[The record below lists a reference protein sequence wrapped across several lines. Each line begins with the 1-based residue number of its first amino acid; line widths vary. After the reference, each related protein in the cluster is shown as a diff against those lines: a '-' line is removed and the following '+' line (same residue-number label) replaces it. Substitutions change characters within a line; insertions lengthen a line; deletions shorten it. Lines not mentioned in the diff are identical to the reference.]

1 MSLSD
6 PSAVPDAASVT
17 RNRLVLVVYTSA
29 IFVSALLLFSVQPL
43 FTKMVLP
50 RLGGS
55 PAVWSVAMV
64 FFQSLLLGGYAYAH
78 YLMQLRNRMLP
89 VVIHLVLLVV
99 ALLTL
104 PLSIAGGWGE
114 PPTSGYA
121 FWLLGLFAVSIGL
134 PFFALAANNP
144 LLQAWFVRTGHP
156 NGPDPYFLYASSNI
170 GSFLALLSYPVL
182 LEPMFT
188 LRTQNLIWTGGYGLL
203 IVLIAAC
210 GVLLLRSPVMAV
222 ADVGAEAIDA
232 PAPPWILRAR
242 WIFLA
247 AVPSGLLIAVT
258 AHISTDVAAAPLL
271 WVLPLSL
278 YLLTWVLVFQS
289 RPLLPHKWILLLQ
302 PLAIA
307 GVIVLLA
314 VGGEQNLLLTL
325 GGHQLCFFVIAMAC
339 HGELARTRPAAK
351 YLTGFYVAL
360 SFGGMVGGLFAG
372 LIAPFTFSW
381 IAEYPILLACAALC
395 RPPGG
400 NERLARWSNWYWPL
414 LAVLAV
420 ALIAPTYNTG
430 KVFTWLDTNRVWV
443 IGAVGVLSA
452 LLALGLNAN
461 RWKIFAT
468 VAVAL
473 ALIRAYPSD
482 DGRVETVRSF
492 FGVHKIVVTSNGQ
505 YHVLMHG
512 TTIYGAEKYQNDDG
526 TPVTGRPE
534 PITYYHKDGG
544 IGQAIAAM
552 RERKG
557 GPLRVAVIGLGSG
570 TLACASEPGE
580 TWKFF
585 EIDQTMVDTA
595 KDPKYFTYISKCEP
609 DMKPVIGDARLTFAK
624 EAAGTLRPDH
634 RRRLFV
640 GCDPD
645 PSRDRGGDGDLQ
657 GQAGAAGRCG
667 DACVQPASR
676 TGQRRGRHRRRQRS
690 QELGLQRGYQPR
702 RGIHLLDHGGGLGA
716 RGGRCRQA
724 GVVGPMGTDRSRRQ
738 PAGLDRRLLQRA
750 RRGVAAAE
758 EGRGVSLK
766 RTIRR
771 LVRNHS
777 RLSLLAARH
786 DQPETI
792 VKKLALSFM
801 AGAGALLA
809 TSAFAAPLSNGL
821 TALPDSNIEQ
831 VRMVCN
837 ENGRCWRER
846 SERRVIVREFLR

>member
-1 MSLSD
+1 MTSPD
-6 PSAVPDAASVT
+6 PSAVTDQPAAS
-17 RNRLVLVVYTSA
+17 RNRLVLIVYTSA

-78 YLMQLRNRMLP
+78 FLMQIRTRWIAA
-89 VVIHLVLLVV
+89 VVHLVLLAI

-156 NGPDPYFLYASSNI
+156 SGPDPYFLYASSNI

-203 IVLIAAC
+203 IALIAAC
-210 GVLLLRSPVMAV
+210 GVLLLRSPVTAP
-222 ADVGAEAIDA
+222 ADAAAEETDA
-232 PAPPWILRAR
+232 PAPPWALRAR

-289 RPLLPHKWILLLQ
+289 RPLLAHKWMLMAQ
-302 PLAIA
+302 PLAIT

-314 VGGEQNLLLTL
+314 FGGEQNLLLTL

-372 LIAPFTFSW
+372 LIAPFAFSW
-381 IAEYPILLACAALC
+381 VAEYPILLALAALC
-395 RPPGG
+395 RPPRGK
-400 NERLARWSNWYWPL
+400 ERFPRWSGWYWPF

-420 ALIAPTYNTG
+420 ALIAPSYSEG
-430 KVFTWLDTNRVWV
+430 KIMTWLDAHRVWV

-473 ALIRAYPSD
+473 VLIRAYPAD

-492 FGVHKIVVTSNGQ
+492 FGVHKIVVTPHGQ

-512 TTIYGAEKYQNDDG
+512 TTIHGAEKFLNDDG

-534 PITYYHKDGG
+534 PITYYHSDGG
-544 IGQAIAAM
+544 IGQAIAAV

-557 GPLRVAVIGLGSG
+557 SPLRVAVIGLGSG
-570 TLACASEPGE
+570 TLTCASEPGE

-585 EIDQTMVDTA
+585 EIDQSMVDTA
-595 KDPKYFTYISKCEP
+595 RDPKYFTYIQNCAP
-609 DMKPVIGDARLTFAK
+609 DLKPVIGDARLTFAREPDGIYDLIIVDAYSSDAIPIHLATEQAMAIYK
-624 EAAGTLRPDH
+624 SKLAPQGAVLMHVSNRHLELSSVVVGIADANDLKSWVYSEDSGRDDEYIFSTSVVVCAREEADVGKLASSEDWAEEEADEKQRVWTDDYSNVLGAVW
-634 RRRLFV
+634 RRL
-640 GCDPD
+640 
-645 PSRDRGGDGDLQ
+645 RDG
-657 GQAGAAGRCG
+657 
-667 DACVQPASR
+667 
-676 TGQRRGRHRRRQRS
+676 
-690 QELGLQRGYQPR
+690 
-702 RGIHLLDHGGGLGA
+702 
-716 RGGRCRQA
+716 
-724 GVVGPMGTDRSRRQ
+724 
-738 PAGLDRRLLQRA
+738 
-750 RRGVAAAE
+750 
-758 EGRGVSLK
+758 
-766 RTIRR
+766 
-771 LVRNHS
+771 
-777 RLSLLAARH
+777 
-786 DQPETI
+786 
-792 VKKLALSFM
+792 
-801 AGAGALLA
+801 
-809 TSAFAAPLSNGL
+809 
-821 TALPDSNIEQ
+821 EQ
-831 VRMVCN
+831 
-837 ENGRCWRER
+837 
-846 SERRVIVREFLR
+846 

>member
-1 MSLSD
+1 MSFSE
-6 PSAVPDAASVT
+6 PSVVAGQPSIA
-17 RNRLVLVVYTSA
+17 RNRLVLVVYTAA

-78 YLMQLRNRMLP
+78 YLMQIRNRTIP
-89 VVIHLVLLVV
+89 VAIHLVLLAI
-99 ALLTL
+99 ALLSL

-121 FWLLGLFAVSIGL
+121 LWLLGLFVVSIGL

-203 IVLIAAC
+203 ILLIAAC
-210 GVLLLRSPVMAV
+210 AVLMLRSPVMAA
-222 ADVGAEAIDA
+222 ADIRAEDTHS

-289 RPLLPHKWILLLQ
+289 RPLLPHKWMLLLQ

-314 VGGEQNLLLTL
+314 FGGEQNLLLTL

-381 IAEYPILLACAALC
+381 IAEYPILLALAALC
-395 RPPGG
+395 RPSGG
-400 NERLARWSNWYWPL
+400 NERLPRWSQWYWPF
-414 LAVLAV
+414 LAALAV
-420 ALIAPTYNTG
+420 ALILPAFYTG
-430 KVFTWLDTNRVWV
+430 KMFSWLDEHRVWV

-473 ALIRAYPSD
+473 VLLRAYPSD

-492 FGVHKIVVTSNGQ
+492 FGVHKIVVTPNGQ

-512 TTIYGAEKYQNDDG
+512 TTIHGAEKFQNDDG

-544 IGQAIAAM
+544 IGQAIAAV

-557 GPLRVAVIGLGSG
+557 APLRAAVIGLGSG
-570 TLACASEPGE
+570 TLTCASEPGE
-580 TWKFF
+580 NWKFF
-585 EIDQTMVDTA
+585 EIDQSMVDTA
-595 KDPKYFTYISKCEP
+595 KDPKYFTYIQKCEP
-609 DMKPVIGDARLTFAK
+609 DLKPVIGDARLTFAREPDGIYDLIVIDAYSSDAIPIHLATE
-624 EAAGTLRPDH
+624 EAMKIYKDKLAPQGAVVMHVSNRHLELSSVVVGIADANDLKSWVYNEDSGRDNEYIFSTSVVVSAREDADVGKLASSEDWALEEADEQQRVWTDDYSNVLGAVW
-634 RRRLFV
+634 RRLKN
-640 GCDPD
+640 G
-645 PSRDRGGDGDLQ
+645 
-657 GQAGAAGRCG
+657 
-667 DACVQPASR
+667 
-676 TGQRRGRHRRRQRS
+676 
-690 QELGLQRGYQPR
+690 
-702 RGIHLLDHGGGLGA
+702 
-716 RGGRCRQA
+716 
-724 GVVGPMGTDRSRRQ
+724 
-738 PAGLDRRLLQRA
+738 
-750 RRGVAAAE
+750 E
-758 EGRGVSLK
+758 E
-766 RTIRR
+766 
-771 LVRNHS
+771 
-777 RLSLLAARH
+777 
-786 DQPETI
+786 
-792 VKKLALSFM
+792 
-801 AGAGALLA
+801 
-809 TSAFAAPLSNGL
+809 
-821 TALPDSNIEQ
+821 
-831 VRMVCN
+831 
-837 ENGRCWRER
+837 
-846 SERRVIVREFLR
+846 

>member
-1 MSLSD
+1 MEFLRHRGAAHHLAALDHLHAQAGHRQIGRAGEAVMARADNDNVGLCHGCFEKAGASTRFDRGKAPRAISALRPLHIEDPDTSTASSDDFGSAPSIARRGALCSIARSGARLAGNLAAGISRIQAGAFMNSSD
-6 PSAVPDAASVT
+6 PSAVTDQPSLS
-17 RNRLVLVVYTSA
+17 RNRLVLIVYTSA

-78 YLMQLRNRMLP
+78 YLMQLRNRVIP
-89 VVIHLVLLVV
+89 VIVHLVLLAI

-104 PLSIAGGWGE
+104 PLSIASGWGE

-156 NGPDPYFLYASSNI
+156 SGPDPFFLYASSNI

-188 LRTQNLIWTGGYGLL
+188 LRTQNLIWTSGYGLL
-203 IVLIAAC
+203 ILLIAIC
-210 GVLLLRSPVMAV
+210 GVLLLRSPISA
-222 ADVGAEAIDA
+222 AAETLAEDTDA
-232 PAPPWILRAR
+232 PAPAWILRAR

-289 RPLLPHKWILLLQ
+289 RPLLPHRWMLMLQ
-302 PLAIA
+302 PLAIT

-325 GGHQLCFFVIAMAC
+325 GGDQLCFFIIAMAC

-372 LIAPFTFSW
+372 LIAPYTFSW
-381 IAEYPILLACAALC
+381 IAEYPILLALAALC

-400 NERLARWSNWYWPL
+400 NERFSRWSGWYWPF
-414 LAVLAV
+414 LAVLAL
-420 ALIAPTYNTG
+420 ALIA
-430 KVFTWLDTNRVWV
+430 
-443 IGAVGVLSA
+443 S
-452 LLALGLNAN
+452 

-468 VAVAL
+468 VVVAL
-473 ALIRAYPSD
+473 VLIRAYPSD

-492 FGVHKIVVTSNGQ
+492 FGVHKIVVTPHGQ

-512 TTIYGAEKYQNDDG
+512 TTIHGAEKFQNDDG
-526 TPVTGRPE
+526 TPITGRPE

-544 IGQAIAAM
+544 IGQAIAAV

-557 GPLRVAVIGLGSG
+557 GPLRVAVIGLGAG
-570 TLACASEPGE
+570 TLTCASEPGE
-580 TWKFF
+580 SWKFF
-585 EIDQTMVDTA
+585 EIDQSMVDTA
-595 KDPKYFTYISKCEP
+595 RDPKYFTYIRNCEP
-609 DMKPVIGDARLTFAK
+609 DLKPVIGDARLTFAREPDGIYDLIIVDAYSSDAIPIHLATQQAMAIYK
-624 EAAGTLRPDH
+624 SKLAPQGVVMMHVSNRHLELSSVVVGIAEANDLKSWVYSEDSGRDNEYIFSTSVVVSAREEADVGGLASSEQWELEEADEKQRVWTDDYSNVLGAVW
-634 RRRLFV
+634 RRL
-640 GCDPD
+640 
-645 PSRDRGGDGDLQ
+645 R
-657 GQAGAAGRCG
+657 
-667 DACVQPASR
+667 
-676 TGQRRGRHRRRQRS
+676 
-690 QELGLQRGYQPR
+690 
-702 RGIHLLDHGGGLGA
+702 
-716 RGGRCRQA
+716 
-724 GVVGPMGTDRSRRQ
+724 
-738 PAGLDRRLLQRA
+738 
-750 RRGVAAAE
+750 
-758 EGRGVSLK
+758 EG
-766 RTIRR
+766 
-771 LVRNHS
+771 
-777 RLSLLAARH
+777 
-786 DQPETI
+786 E
-792 VKKLALSFM
+792 
-801 AGAGALLA
+801 
-809 TSAFAAPLSNGL
+809 
-821 TALPDSNIEQ
+821 
-831 VRMVCN
+831 
-837 ENGRCWRER
+837 
-846 SERRVIVREFLR
+846 

>member
-1 MSLSD
+1 MSSPE
-6 PSAVPDAASVT
+6 PSAAADQPSAS
-17 RNRLVLVVYTSA
+17 RYRLVLIAYTSA
-29 IFVSALLLFSVQPL
+29 IFLSALLLFSVQPL

-64 FFQSLLLGGYAYAH
+64 FFQSLLLAGYAYAH

-89 VVIHLVLLVV
+89 VVIHLVLLAI
-99 ALLTL
+99 ALLSL

-188 LRTQNLIWTGGYGLL
+188 LRTQNLIWTGTYGLL

-210 GVLLLRSPVMAV
+210 GVLLLRSPVR
-222 ADVGAEAIDA
+222 ADRPVEETDA
-232 PAPPWILRAR
+232 PAPPWMLRLR

-289 RPLLPHKWILLLQ
+289 RPLLPHKWMLMIQ

-307 GVIVLLA
+307 GVIALLA

-372 LIAPFTFSW
+372 LIAPYAFSW
-381 IAEYPILLACAALC
+381 VAEYPILLALAALC

-400 NERLARWSNWYWPL
+400 GERFVRWSFWYWPL

-420 ALIAPTYNTG
+420 ALIAPAYSEG
-430 KVFTWLDTNRVWV
+430 KVMTWLDDHRVWM

-468 VAVAL
+468 VALAL
-473 ALIRAYPSD
+473 VLIRAYPAD
-482 DGRVETVRSF
+482 EGRVETVRSF
-492 FGVHKIVVTSNGQ
+492 FGVHKILVTPHGQ

-512 TTIYGAEKYQNDDG
+512 TTIHGAQKFQNDDG
-526 TPVTGRPE
+526 TPITGRPE

-544 IGQAIAAM
+544 IGQAITAV

-557 GPLRVAVIGLGSG
+557 AALRVAVIGLGSG
-570 TLACASEPGE
+570 TLTCASEPGE
-580 TWKFF
+580 SWKFF
-585 EIDQTMVDTA
+585 EIDQSMVDTA
-595 KDPKYFTYISKCEP
+595 RDPKYFTYIQNCAP
-609 DMKPVIGDARLTFAK
+609 DLKPVIGDARLTFAREPDGIYDLIIVDAYSSDAIPIHLATQ
-624 EAAGTLRPDH
+624 EAMAIYKQKLAPQGAVVMHVSNRHLELSSVIVGIATANALASWVYSEDSNRDNEYIFATTVVVCA
-634 RRRLFV
+634 RQEADVGKLASSDQWELTEADKNQRVWTDDYSNVLGAVYRRL
-640 GCDPD
+640 
-645 PSRDRGGDGDLQ
+645 RDG
-657 GQAGAAGRCG
+657 
-667 DACVQPASR
+667 
-676 TGQRRGRHRRRQRS
+676 
-690 QELGLQRGYQPR
+690 
-702 RGIHLLDHGGGLGA
+702 
-716 RGGRCRQA
+716 
-724 GVVGPMGTDRSRRQ
+724 
-738 PAGLDRRLLQRA
+738 
-750 RRGVAAAE
+750 
-758 EGRGVSLK
+758 
-766 RTIRR
+766 
-771 LVRNHS
+771 
-777 RLSLLAARH
+777 
-786 DQPETI
+786 
-792 VKKLALSFM
+792 
-801 AGAGALLA
+801 
-809 TSAFAAPLSNGL
+809 
-821 TALPDSNIEQ
+821 EQ
-831 VRMVCN
+831 
-837 ENGRCWRER
+837 
-846 SERRVIVREFLR
+846 

>member
-1 MSLSD
+1 MIAAAPSLTD
-6 PSAVPDAASVT
+6 QSAVS
-17 RNRLVLVVYTSA
+17 RNRLILVVYTLA

-64 FFQSLLLGGYAYAH
+64 FFQSLLLAGYAYAH
-78 YLMQLRNRMLP
+78 YLTKAGNRVVP
-89 VVIHLVLLVV
+89 VAVHLLLLVTAMV
-99 ALLTL
+99 TL
-104 PLSIAGGWGE
+104 PLAIRSGWGE
-114 PPTSGYA
+114 PPTSGYP

-203 IVLIAAC
+203 ILLIAGC
-210 GVLLLRSPVMAV
+210 GVLLLKSPANAAALNLVPDDA
-222 ADVGAEAIDA
+222 DA
-232 PAPPWILRAR
+232 PAPSWLLRAR

-289 RPLLPHKWILLLQ
+289 RPLLPHWLMLWLQ

-307 GVIVLLA
+307 GVVILLA

-325 GGHQLCFFVIAMAC
+325 GGHQLCFFMIAMAC
-339 HGELARTRPAAK
+339 HGELARMRPAAK

-381 IAEYPILLACAALC
+381 IAEYPILLALATLC
-395 RPPGG
+395 RPPIP
-400 NERLARWSNWYWPL
+400 ERLPRITQWYWPL
-414 LAVLAV
+414 LAAIAV
-420 ALIAPTYNTG
+420 ALILPAYNAG
-430 KVFTWLDTNRVWV
+430 HLFDWLDERRAWM

-452 LLALGLNAN
+452 AMALAFNGN

-473 ALIRAYPSD
+473 VLLRAYPTD
-482 DGRVETVRSF
+482 AGRVETVRSF
-492 FGVHKIVVTSNGQ
+492 FGVHKIVMTTDGQ

-512 TTIYGAEKYQNDDG
+512 TTIHGAEKFRNDDG

-544 IGQAIAAM
+544 IGQAITAM

-557 GPLRVAVIGLGSG
+557 APLRVAVIGLGSG
-570 TLACASEPGE
+570 SLACASEPGE
-580 TWKFF
+580 DWKFF
-585 EIDQTMVDTA
+585 EIDQTMVDSA
-595 KDPKYFTYISKCEP
+595 RDPKYFTYIQKCEP
-609 DMKPVIGDARLTFAK
+609 DLKPVIGDARLTFAK
-624 EAAGTLRPDH
+624 EPSGTYDVIIVDAYSSDAIPIHLATEEAMEIYKDKLAPHGAVVMHVSNRHLELESVVVGIADANDLKSWIYSEDSG
-634 RRRLFV
+634 RDAEYIFSTTVVVSAREEADVGRLASSDKWTLTEAEDNQRVWTDDYSNIVGALWRRL
-640 GCDPD
+640 
-645 PSRDRGGDGDLQ
+645 RDG
-657 GQAGAAGRCG
+657 
-667 DACVQPASR
+667 
-676 TGQRRGRHRRRQRS
+676 
-690 QELGLQRGYQPR
+690 
-702 RGIHLLDHGGGLGA
+702 
-716 RGGRCRQA
+716 
-724 GVVGPMGTDRSRRQ
+724 
-738 PAGLDRRLLQRA
+738 
-750 RRGVAAAE
+750 
-758 EGRGVSLK
+758 
-766 RTIRR
+766 
-771 LVRNHS
+771 
-777 RLSLLAARH
+777 
-786 DQPETI
+786 
-792 VKKLALSFM
+792 
-801 AGAGALLA
+801 
-809 TSAFAAPLSNGL
+809 
-821 TALPDSNIEQ
+821 EQ
-831 VRMVCN
+831 
-837 ENGRCWRER
+837 
-846 SERRVIVREFLR
+846 

>member
-1 MSLSD
+1 MSPL
-6 PSAVPDAASVT
+6 PSAATEQTSVS
-17 RNRLVLVVYTSA
+17 RNRLILVVYTAA
-29 IFVSALLLFSVQPL
+29 IFTSALLLFSVQPL

-78 YLMQLRNRMLP
+78 YLMQIRNRMVP
-89 VVIHLVLLVV
+89 VAVHLVLLVV

-104 PLSIAGGWGE
+104 PLSIANGWGE

-188 LRTQNLIWTGGYGLL
+188 LRTQNLIWTCGYGLL
-203 IVLIAAC
+203 IVLIAGC
-210 GVLLLRSPVMAV
+210 GVLLLRSPAV
-222 ADVGAEAIDA
+222 AVVEQSDDADA
-232 PAPPWILRAR
+232 PAPSWALRAR

-289 RPLLPHKWILLLQ
+289 RPLLPHRWVLMLQ

-314 VGGEQNLLLTL
+314 IGGEQNLLLTL
-325 GGHQLCFFVIAMAC
+325 GGHLLCFFVIAMAC
-339 HGELARTRPAAK
+339 HGELARTRPASK

-381 IAEYPILLACAALC
+381 IAEYPILLALAALC
-395 RPPGG
+395 RPPA
-400 NERLARWSNWYWPL
+400 NERLPGWSRWYWPF

-420 ALIAPTYNTG
+420 ALIAPSYSTDG
-430 KVFTWLDTNRVWV
+430 KVFVWLDNYRVWM
-443 IGAVGVLSA
+443 IGAVGVVSA
-452 LLALGLNAN
+452 LLTLGLNAN

-468 VAVAL
+468 VVVAL
-473 ALIRAYPSD
+473 VLIRAYPSD

-492 FGVHKIVVTSNGQ
+492 FGVHKIVVTPNGQ

-512 TTIYGAEKYQNDDG
+512 TTIHGAEKFRNND
-526 TPVTGRPE
+526 TSPVTGRPE
-534 PITYYHKDGG
+534 AITYYHKDGG
-544 IGQAIAAM
+544 IGQAIAAI

-557 GPLRVAVIGLGSG
+557 GPIRVAVIGLGAG
-570 TLACASEPGE
+570 TLTCASEPGE
-580 TWKFF
+580 DWKFF

-595 KDPKYFTYISKCEP
+595 RDPKYFTFIQNCEP
-609 DMKPVIGDARLTFAK
+609 DLKPVIGDARLTFAK
-624 EAAGTLRPDH
+624 EPDGIYDLIIVDAYSSDAIPIHLATEEAMEIYKQKLAPQGAVVMHVSNRHLELSSVVVGIADANDLKSWVYSEDSGRDNEYIFSTSVVVSAREEADVGALAASDKWTLTEAEDH
-634 RRRLFV
+634 QRVWTDDYSNVLGAVWRRL
-640 GCDPD
+640 
-645 PSRDRGGDGDLQ
+645 RDG
-657 GQAGAAGRCG
+657 
-667 DACVQPASR
+667 
-676 TGQRRGRHRRRQRS
+676 
-690 QELGLQRGYQPR
+690 
-702 RGIHLLDHGGGLGA
+702 
-716 RGGRCRQA
+716 
-724 GVVGPMGTDRSRRQ
+724 
-738 PAGLDRRLLQRA
+738 
-750 RRGVAAAE
+750 
-758 EGRGVSLK
+758 
-766 RTIRR
+766 
-771 LVRNHS
+771 
-777 RLSLLAARH
+777 
-786 DQPETI
+786 
-792 VKKLALSFM
+792 
-801 AGAGALLA
+801 
-809 TSAFAAPLSNGL
+809 
-821 TALPDSNIEQ
+821 EQ
-831 VRMVCN
+831 
-837 ENGRCWRER
+837 
-846 SERRVIVREFLR
+846 

>member
-1 MSLSD
+1 MTATDLSAATD
-6 PSAVPDAASVT
+6 QPSVS
-17 RNRLVLVVYTSA
+17 RNRLVLIVYTAA

-89 VVIHLVLLVV
+89 VVVHLALLVV

-114 PPTSGYA
+114 PPASGYA

-170 GSFLALLSYPVL
+170 GSFLALLTYPVL

-188 LRTQNLIWTGGYGLL
+188 LRAQNLIWTGIYGLL
-203 IVLIAAC
+203 IVLIASC
-210 GVLLLRSPVMAV
+210 GALLLRSPATSDVDTA
-222 ADVGAEAIDA
+222 ADDADA

-289 RPLLPHKWILLLQ
+289 RPLLPHKWMLILQ
-302 PLAIA
+302 PLAIT
-307 GVIVLLA
+307 GVVVLLA

-372 LIAPFTFSW
+372 LIAPYTFSW
-381 IAEYPILLACAALC
+381 VAEYPILVALAVLC
-395 RPPGG
+395 RPSVADRRPQ
-400 NERLARWSNWYWPL
+400 WSRAFWPL
-414 LAVLAV
+414 LAVAAV
-420 ALIAPTYNTG
+420 ALIVPSYSGG
-430 KVFTWLDTNRVWV
+430 KVFSWLETNRIYVV
-443 IGAVGVLSA
+443 SAVAIVSMI
-452 LLALGLNAN
+452 LAILFKAD
-461 RWKIFAT
+461 RWKLA
-468 VAVAL
+468 AVVTLAL
-473 ALIRAYPSD
+473 ALIRVYPAD
-482 DGRVETVRSF
+482 EGRVETVRSF
-492 FGVHKIVVTSNGQ
+492 FGVHKIVVTPNGQ

-512 TTIYGAEKYQNDDG
+512 TTIHGAEKVQNDDG

-544 IGQAIAAM
+544 MGQAIAAL
-552 RERKG
+552 RERKA

-570 TLACASEPGE
+570 SLACASEPGE
-580 TWKFF
+580 DWKFF
-585 EIDQTMVDTA
+585 EIDQAMVDTA
-595 KDPKYFTYISKCEP
+595 KDPKYFTYIQRCAP

-624 EAAGTLRPDH
+624 EPNGTYDLIIVDAYSSDAIPVHLATEEAMEIYKDKLAPQGAVLMHVSNRHLELSSVVVGIADANDLKSWVYSEDTH
-634 RRRLFV
+634 RDSEYIFSTTVVVSAREEADVGKLASSEKWALTESDDDQRVWTDDYSNVLGAVWRRLRK
-640 GCDPD
+640 G
-645 PSRDRGGDGDLQ
+645 
-657 GQAGAAGRCG
+657 
-667 DACVQPASR
+667 
-676 TGQRRGRHRRRQRS
+676 
-690 QELGLQRGYQPR
+690 
-702 RGIHLLDHGGGLGA
+702 
-716 RGGRCRQA
+716 
-724 GVVGPMGTDRSRRQ
+724 
-738 PAGLDRRLLQRA
+738 
-750 RRGVAAAE
+750 E
-758 EGRGVSLK
+758 E
-766 RTIRR
+766 
-771 LVRNHS
+771 
-777 RLSLLAARH
+777 
-786 DQPETI
+786 
-792 VKKLALSFM
+792 
-801 AGAGALLA
+801 
-809 TSAFAAPLSNGL
+809 
-821 TALPDSNIEQ
+821 
-831 VRMVCN
+831 
-837 ENGRCWRER
+837 
-846 SERRVIVREFLR
+846 